1 MGKGS
6 VLGWG
11 SLLRFIFLLYIKRSG
26 SMLFAVFLMEK
37 GNKKINKKI
46 TIRYVLKKRSCL
58 FRLSR
63 ISEKHLF
70 WWNTTG
76 FLAITSWKKM

>member
-11 SLLRFIFLLYIKRSG
+11 SLLSFIFLLYIKRSG

-37 GNKKINKKI
+37 GNKEINKKI
-46 TIRYVLKKRSCL
+46 TICFEEKILFIPFVKNFWEASILMKHYRFPGYHFMKK
-58 FRLSR
+58 
-63 ISEKHLF
+63 
-70 WWNTTG
+70 NVT
-76 FLAITSWKKM
+76 

>member
-37 GNKKINKKI
+37 GNKKINKK
-46 TIRYVLKKRSCL
+46 
-58 FRLSR
+58 
-63 ISEKHLF
+63 
-70 WWNTTG
+70 
-76 FLAITSWKKM
+76 